1 MEPENHAG
9 ILESG
14 RKVDTKWSNP
24 RGYEG
29 SGSRR
34 KPPTTRQSLARRVV
48 TEVTLESSAPI
59 EERLTWPVRVVLLG
73 GGGHAATSYQMCAWH
88 DALAVPLWKHKVV
101 PPLPDGRTTP
111 TGQGH
116 YQKWGV
122 WRKHEAGSHVRSEQ
136 QTGYMALGRRTSR
149 RERASPD
156 IRKDRTDVKP
166 DGIWRGGASY
176 PGKPSCS
183 GAKSC
188 A

>member
-122 WRKHEAGSHVRSEQ
+122 WRKHEAESMYVANSKL
-136 QTGYMALGRRTSR
+136 A
-149 RERASPD
+149 
-156 IRKDRTDVKP
+156 
-166 DGIWRGGASY
+166 IWRWGEGRAGVKERVLIS
-176 PGKPSCS
+176 GKIELT
-183 GAKSC
+183 
-188 A
+188 